1 MTLRQ
6 WLIIGAAFAALGPSL
21 SFSAEVNERWL
32 FVGRRTDT
40 GWNPPSVSVSAP
52 AYPLKAGNTIV
63 VGRHALAYGAVN
75 CRIVD
80 AAQFKAYEEV
90 SSSVE
95 LVRAGKDGLEIIGA
109 PIECPS
115 VCGAKT
121 VWVKVRVPAARLLQ
135 IDH

>member
-1 MTLRQ
+1 MTICNGLFTGV
-6 WLIIGAAFAALGPSL
+6 LALVCAIP
-21 SFSAEVNERWL
+21 AHAQDAERWL
-32 FVGRRTDT
+32 FLGRRTET
-40 GWNPPSVSVSAP
+40 GWNPPSLSVAAP
-52 AYPLKAGNTIV
+52 AYPLKAGARV
-63 VGRHALAYGAVN
+63 SVKRHALAYGAVD
-75 CRIVD
+75 CKIVN
-80 AAQFKAYEEV
+80 AADVKAYEEV

-95 LVRAGKDGLEIIGA
+95 LVRAGEEALEITGT